1 MADFNVVFDRSIL
14 SDITSLGPR
23 SCSAYDLGGLLEW
36 DFLQAGCSSCRQI
49 SSVRAL
55 RGKHKNVNILPWFTN
70 KETNKSDTQ

>member
-55 RGKHKNVNILPWFTN
+55 
-70 KETNKSDTQ
+70 

>member
-36 DFLQAGCSSCRQI
+36 DF
-49 SSVRAL
+49 
-55 RGKHKNVNILPWFTN
+55 FTGRMLFLSPN
-70 KETNKSDTQ
+70 